1 MLEDVTERN
10 RARSVEPKRA
20 ESTDIKPDIRIHVS
34 CELILEDSYP
44 ILNMGGRL
52 DGTLENKF
60 KPRKEYILIS
70 NEKKHYRECCKKNY
84 HKKYG
89 TEETCSRHFPFH
101 FLLHIPCIEHVPPS
115 INLVAGRF
123 PPKTV
128 LPFIPEQKCLH
139 LQSARRLSWLLSLN
153 HGTG

>member
-1 MLEDVTERN
+1 MPEDVTQRN

-20 ESTDIKPDIRIHVS
+20 ESADIKPDIRIYGS

-52 DGTLENKF
+52 GGTLENKF
-60 KPRKEYILIS
+60 EPEE
-70 NEKKHYRECCKKNY
+70 EKSTSANAAKNY

-101 FLLHIPCIEHVPPS
+101 FLLHIPCIERVPPS